1 MKLLVKEINIKAL
14 VTGDKQARIT
24 LETIFP
30 KDIPE
35 LAKLAEEMEI
45 DVEFRIESY
54 EEIKEIESPNKEQKK
69 YLMYCEYHQTSHN
82 YYCKDNNKKR

>member
-24 LETIFP
+24 LETLFP
-30 KDIPE
+30 KDIKE

-45 DVEFRIESY
+45 NVMFDISKKIE
-54 EEIKEIESPNKEQKK
+54 
-69 YLMYCEYHQTSHN
+69 
-82 YYCKDNNKKR
+82 